1 MTGTRFNHT
10 PAAALAAAIAV
21 PLALGLPDPA
31 RASSSAPDHRATVA
45 SPSTDT
51 PGESPH
57 RWQYSIG
64 LKATLQDVGA
74 PMREARVRPM
84 LGLRY
89 GRWRIGADTGDN
101 WLRNTGFIKEPNV
114 EYEWLDTARLRVGLS
129 ARIQNLEDHS
139 SFDGFGGGRNTLR
152 ARAYL
157 TYRLTPRWSID
168 SEVTQDLL
176 LRGDGT
182 TLSAGLSYL
191 WPVGDRHT
199 LGLSAG
205 LGWATGTHLQTRY
218 RELPVPDG
226 GWQAGLATLGGGLSW
241 RTQLTPHWAWFA
253 SVSTRRTLGQ
263 LADIS
268 PSIAL
273 WGGQI
278 GVLYFSR

>member
-1 MTGTRFNHT
+1 MGHVGFPCAVLTALVMGGVMGL
-10 PAAALAAAIAV
+10 PGAALASS
-21 PLALGLPDPA
+21 PPA
-31 RASSSAPDHRATVA
+31 DVK
-45 SPSTDT
+45 DT
-51 PGESPH
+51 PVQDSTAEPLH

-64 LKATLQDVGA
+64 LKATVQDVGA

-89 GRWRIGADTGDN
+89 GRWRIGADTGDH
-101 WLRNTGFIKEPNV
+101 WLRHTGFIKEPNV

-139 SFDGFGGGRNTLR
+139 SFDGFSGGRNTVR

-157 TYRLTPRWSID
+157 TYRLTPHWSLDAEI
-168 SEVTQDLL
+168 TQDLL

-182 TLSAGLSYL
+182 TVSTGVSYL

-199 LGLSAG
+199 LGLSTG

-218 RELPVPDG
+218 RELPVPAG

-241 RTQLTPHWAWFA
+241 RTQITPHWAWFA
-253 SVSTRRTLGQ
+253 SISTRRTLGQ
-263 LADIS
+263 LGDIS
-268 PSIAL
+268 PSTTL
-273 WGGQI
+273 WGGQT